1 MVLTMELRDQAGRVV
16 RAVGEFAAEIPAE
29 FPTDLDPREFPLL
42 AGVDRDEDAVFNRQQ
57 MKRLTEELERL
68 LLNEPPPRRRRLI
81 EQLIELCQQ
90 SRGYPHA
97 QLWFRAE

>member
-16 RAVGEFAAEIPAE
+16 RSVGEYAEEIPSL
-29 FPTDLDPREFPLL
+29 FLTNLDPREFPLL

-57 MKRLTEELERL
+57 MKRFPEELERL

-81 EQLIELCQQ
+81 EQLIDLCQQ
-90 SRGYPHA
+90 SRGYPHP
-97 QLWFRAE
+97 QLWFLAE